1 MNDIASVTSV
11 VFATV
16 YGWVIKIYREPVPCN
31 EVATPTY
38 LPISGIYAGYT
49 PERIENA

>member
-38 LPISGIYAGYT
+38 LPISGIYARYT